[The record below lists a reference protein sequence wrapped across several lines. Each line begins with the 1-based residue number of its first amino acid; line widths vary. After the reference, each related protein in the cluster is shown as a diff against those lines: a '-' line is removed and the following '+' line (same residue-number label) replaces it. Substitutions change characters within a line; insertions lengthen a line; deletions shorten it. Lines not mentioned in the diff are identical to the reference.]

1 MTAKDVKQSLISQLE
16 AKGMTSAY
24 YMDKVDEYMTHWK
37 LHQDCWKDIKK
48 RGLRV
53 TVTSGKGFEKECEN
67 ESRKSMSDES
77 RTMLSILKALGLQE
91 PTALEAADGSDY
103 M

>member
-1 MTAKDVKQSLISQLE
+1 MTEKAVRQSLINQLE
-16 AKGMTSAY
+16 AKGMKSAY
-24 YMDKVDEYMTHWK
+24 YLDKVDEYMTHWK

-53 TVTSGKGFEKECEN
+53 TVTSGNGFPKECEN

-77 RTMLSILKALGLQE
+77 RTMLSILKALGLEE
-91 PTALEAADGSDY
+91 PTATEADDGSDY

>member
-1 MTAKDVKQSLISQLE
+1 MTAKAVRQSLIDQLT

-24 YMDKVDEYMTHWK
+24 YIDKVDEYMTHWK
-37 LHQDCWKDIKK
+37 IHQDCWKDIKK

-53 TVTSGKGFEKECEN
+53 TVTSGNGFEKDCEN
-67 ESRKSMSDES
+67 ESRKSMNDES
-77 RTMLSILKALGLQE
+77 RTMLSILKTLGLEE
-91 PTALEAADGSDY
+91 PTAKVADDGSDY